1 MKSTITVV
9 LLVLILTGCSD
20 TRVNSPAP
28 TEKKLSKSVGEQISL
43 AVAERWM
50 EIYNQSNAGAKSEDI
65 SYSITP
71 DHLRAVASDATEAGI
86 AFHHAIDDV
95 GHHHILIIPVKDGT
109 LLKDSP
115 VLIDANT
122 DAVISASIAKAWT
135 ENYEKA
141 YPEQGW
147 YHFFGYDV
155 FDEIIQSSF
164 SRIDIEPAINDEGKP
179 QLLLVVWPQTTPNG
193 KTEAATPLVY
203 DASNLCPPCAR

>member
-20 TRVNSPAP
+20 TRVNSPVS
-28 TEKKLSKSVGEQISL
+28 TENKFSKSVGEQISL

-50 EIYNQSNAGAKSEDI
+50 ELYSQSNAGAKSEDVD
-65 SYSITP
+65 YSITP
-71 DHLRAVASDATEAGI
+71 EHLKAVAGYATETGI

-109 LLKDSP
+109 LLKDAP

-122 DAVISASIAKAWT
+122 DAVLAASTAKAWMK
-135 ENYEKA
+135 NYENA
-141 YPEQGW
+141 HPELGW
-147 YHFFGYDV
+147 YHFFGYDI

-179 QLLLVVWPQTTPNG
+179 QLLLVVWPQAASNG
-193 KTEAATPLVY
+193 KTEAISPAVY
-203 DASNLCPPCAR
+203 DASYLCPPCKS

>member
-1 MKSTITVV
+1 MKSTITVA
-9 LLVLILTGCSD
+9 LLVLILIGCSD

-28 TEKKLSKSVGEQISL
+28 TEKKLSKTVGEQISM

-50 EIYNQSNAGAKSEDI
+50 ELYNQSNTGAKSEDVD
-65 SYSITP
+65 YSITP
-71 DHLRAVASDATEAGI
+71 EHLKAVAGYATESGI

-95 GHHHILIIPVKDGT
+95 GQHHILVIPVKDGA
-109 LLKDSP
+109 LLKDAP
-115 VLIDANT
+115 VLIDANG
-122 DAVISASIAKAWT
+122 DEVISASTAKAWT
-135 ENYEKA
+135 DNYEKA

-155 FDEIIQSSF
+155 FNEIIQSSF
-164 SRIDIEPAINDEGKP
+164 SRIDIEPAVNDEGKP